1 MNVWSIAGEGS
12 GIISLMLTN
21 LYRHLTFIDYLVVQ
35 NLYSLNEIL
44 LSSLL
49 HPEWHGVCV
58 EHDWRRTRYLFIY
71 FLKLV

>member
-58 EHDWRRTRYLFIY
+58 EHGWRRTRFYLL
-71 FLKLV
+71 LKN

>member
-58 EHDWRRTRYLFIY
+58 EYGWRRTRFYLLFET
-71 FLKLV
+71 LV